1 MIVRIMGEGQFE
13 VTDDTLRQLND
24 LDGRL
29 EATLDE
35 GAREDFATILE
46 QMVTLVRSRGK
57 KLPEDSLQPSD
68 AVLPPADASADE
80 LRELLKEEGL
90 IPGR

>member
-13 VTDDTLRQLND
+13 VTADTLRRLNE
-24 LDGRL
+24 LDDQMEQAL
-29 EATLDE
+29 EH
-35 GAREDFATILE
+35 GAREEFAAFLD
-46 QMVTLVRSRGK
+46 QMVVLVRTEGTH
-57 KLPEDSLQPSD
+57 LPDDSLHASD

>member
-1 MIVRIMGEGQFE
+1 MIVRIIGEGQFE
-13 VTDDTLRQLND
+13 VTADTLRRLND

-29 EATLDE
+29 EQTLE
-35 GAREDFATILE
+35 TGAREEFAVVLE
-46 QMVTLVRSRGK
+46 QMVTLVRNEGK
-57 KLPEDSLQPSD
+57 KLPEDALMPSE

-80 LRELLKEEGL
+80 LRKLLKEEGL

>member
-13 VTDDTLRQLND
+13 LSADAVARLND

-29 EATLDE
+29 EKTFEA
-35 GAREDFATILE
+35 GAREEFTVILE
-46 QMVTLVRSRGK
+46 QMVTLVRTHGE
-57 KLPEDSLQPSD
+57 KLPDDNLQPSD

-80 LRELLKEEGL
+80 LRALLKEEGL

>member
-13 VTDDTLRQLND
+13 VTDETLRQLND
-24 LDGRL
+24 LDANL
-29 EATLDE
+29 EKTLEE
-35 GAREDFATILE
+35 GAREEFAVVLE
-46 QMVTLVRSRGK
+46 QMVTLVRAEGK
-57 KLPEDSLQPSD
+57 KLPEDSLEPSE

>member
-13 VTDDTLRQLND
+13 VTDDTLKQLND

-29 EATLDE
+29 EQTLE
-35 GAREDFATILE
+35 AGAREDFAVILE
-46 QMVTLVRSRGK
+46 QMVTLVRNQGE
-57 KLPEDSLQPSD
+57 KLPDDNLQPSE

-80 LRELLKEEGL
+80 LRALLKEEGL

>member
-13 VTDDTLRQLND
+13 VTDETLRRLND

-29 EATLDE
+29 EQSFEA
-35 GAREDFATILE
+35 GAREEFSVILDE
-46 QMVTLVRSRGK
+46 MVRLVRADGRR
-57 KLPEDSLQPSD
+57 LPEDSLQPSD

-80 LRELLKEEGL
+80 LRKLLKEEGL